1 VHLSAAAATGSI
13 DDGFAWTGAIIKAP
27 THANASN
34 LQTWFRRCPPV
45 QKVAMPQGG
54 EASCSPDGP
63 TSRGQHRSIGSD
75 ADC

>member
-1 VHLSAAAATGSI
+1 MHLSAAAATGSI
-13 DDGFAWTGAIIKAP
+13 DGRVRMDRRDHQSANA
-27 THANASN
+27 ANASN